1 MQTNGE
7 KMTADNFTFSYK
19 DITILVIEDD
29 TEQLDLLSSLLSKN
43 FKVIS
48 SIDGKN
54 AIDVALTTE
63 DLLILIDYNLN
74 DITAKDIIEE
84 IGNTVGKKPYFI
96 VMTAFGNE
104 RVAVEMMK
112 LGAIDYLVKDLNFY
126 DFLPSVLDNAL
137 KDIVKDKQ
145 LAVTQKSYQELNNR
159 YIGLFK
165 ESQDAIYFSSSDGEI
180 IGYNPS
186 MLKLFNYTE
195 EEIRGVNSDDLY
207 YDSIDRIKFKN
218 DINDKGYLRNYEVR
232 LKKKNGKPIDCI
244 LVSNLKKDENG
255 NTIGYDGII
264 HNITDRKIAE
274 IQLKESEERY
284 RNLFVR
290 VPVGVY
296 RTTPDGRILDANPA
310 LVRILG
316 AKDIHEILDR
326 NVLELYS
333 NPVDR
338 LSWKNHVDNAEVV
351 YNYEVEL
358 TTLSGNKIWINDSS
372 RAVKS
377 PDGVILYYEG
387 VVENITQSKKD
398 KQKVQELIDDLMV
411 SKSTIE
417 AQLVELN
424 KLNKK
429 LQLSEVELKE
439 LNAAKDKFFS
449 IIAHDLKSPFTGFMG
464 LTALLSEDIEE
475 MEKGEIA
482 EMASALNKS
491 ANNIYELLQNL
502 LNWSKIQGGLIEI
515 SPTNINL
522 KAILNNNVDIIK
534 STAEQKNI
542 KLVVEMDS
550 DAEIIFDAN
559 IINTVIRNLL
569 ANAIKFT
576 YPGGTVKLISQNLKG
591 NAVMIT
597 VADNGVGISRDNLAK
612 LFKIDEANRIT
623 MGTANEK
630 GTGLGL
636 ILCKELLEKAG
647 TALWIETEEEKG
659 SKFSFTVPIV

>member
-1 MQTNGE
+1 
-7 KMTADNFTFSYK
+7 MTADNFTFSYK

-218 DINDKGYLRNYEVR
+218 DINEKGYLRNYEVR

-255 NTIGYDGII
+255 ND
-264 HNITDRKIAE
+264 
-274 IQLKESEERY
+274 
-284 RNLFVR
+284 
-290 VPVGVY
+290 VPV
-296 RTTPDGRILDANPA
+296 TPCTH
-310 LVRILG
+310 
-316 AKDIHEILDR
+316 K
-326 NVLELYS
+326 
-333 NPVDR
+333 
-338 LSWKNHVDNAEVV
+338 W
-351 YNYEVEL
+351 
-358 TTLSGNKIWINDSS
+358 T
-372 RAVKS
+372 
-377 PDGVILYYEG
+377 
-387 VVENITQSKKD
+387 D
-398 KQKVQELIDDLMV
+398 K
-411 SKSTIE
+411 
-417 AQLVELN
+417 
-424 KLNKK
+424 
-429 LQLSEVELKE
+429 
-439 LNAAKDKFFS
+439 
-449 IIAHDLKSPFTGFMG
+449 
-464 LTALLSEDIEE
+464 
-475 MEKGEIA
+475 
-482 EMASALNKS
+482 
-491 ANNIYELLQNL
+491 
-502 LNWSKIQGGLIEI
+502 
-515 SPTNINL
+515 
-522 KAILNNNVDIIK
+522 
-534 STAEQKNI
+534 
-542 KLVVEMDS
+542 
-550 DAEIIFDAN
+550 
-559 IINTVIRNLL
+559 
-569 ANAIKFT
+569 
-576 YPGGTVKLISQNLKG
+576 
-591 NAVMIT
+591 
-597 VADNGVGISRDNLAK
+597 
-612 LFKIDEANRIT
+612 
-623 MGTANEK
+623 
-630 GTGLGL
+630 
-636 ILCKELLEKAG
+636 
-647 TALWIETEEEKG
+647 
-659 SKFSFTVPIV
+659 